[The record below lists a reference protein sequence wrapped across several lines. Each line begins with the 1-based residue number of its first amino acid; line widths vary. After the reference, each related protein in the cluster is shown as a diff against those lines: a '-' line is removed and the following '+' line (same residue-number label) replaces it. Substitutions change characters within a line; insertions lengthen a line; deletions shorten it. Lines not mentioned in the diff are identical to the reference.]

1 MALREDYFSPCA
13 SEINRKI
20 RIVESIQE
28 DIINTKNNLGLK
40 NSISE
45 EDLKNKLKRL
55 DTLLED
61 VRDLLYFEKNK
72 LADTVSDL

>member
-13 SEINRKI
+13 NEINRKI

-28 DIINTKNNLGLK
+28 DIINTKNNLGLE

-61 VRDLLYFEKNK
+61 VRSLLYLEKNK
-72 LADTVSDL
+72 LADSVSDL